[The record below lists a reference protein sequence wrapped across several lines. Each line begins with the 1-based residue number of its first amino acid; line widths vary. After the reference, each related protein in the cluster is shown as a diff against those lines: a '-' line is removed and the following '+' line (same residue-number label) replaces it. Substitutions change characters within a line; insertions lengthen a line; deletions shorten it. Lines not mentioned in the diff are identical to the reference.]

1 MADAAKFREFT
12 SFTYIEQSKAFLN
25 AYWHEYQNDAESV
38 WDWTHEFITLDH
50 EKGKEGSDLD
60 EFNAHRF
67 LEKLGETKT
76 IKDLRDELR
85 DIDMDFN
92 RRMAL
97 IEYLLFHYRKT
108 ISDFIARPQGD
119 NTEELAQ
126 AQSQLDQAQAALE
139 LSKAAY
145 EHATS
150 EAEKAQVKAELSAQ
164 AEAELRAAL
173 ADLHEQER
181 AYTEK
186 TQQLTTR
193 SSDQN
198 LGVVQRNKAAN
209 ELAQHL
215 GEDPLPLRR
224 AKLTTEAATKK
235 AEKARIASEEAA
247 VLAEQA
253 VRESEARARECEEKF
268 DEAQRFLE
276 ELRRRPGGGQG
287 ALWWIDRE
295 IKEARKFMPKR
306 RQ

>member
-1 MADAAKFREFT
+1 MAAAARFREFT
-12 SFTYIEQSKAFLN
+12 SFTYIEQAKAFLN

-38 WDWTHEFITLDH
+38 WDWTHQFITLDH
-50 EKGKEGSDLD
+50 EKGKEGCDLD

-67 LEKLGETKT
+67 LEKLGETRT

-92 RRMAL
+92 KRMAL
-97 IEYLLFHYRKT
+97 VEYLLFHYRKT

-119 NTEELAQ
+119 NTEELMQ

-145 EHATS
+145 EHAVV
-150 EAEKAQVKAELSAQ
+150 EAEKSAL
-164 AEAELRAAL
+164 AEAELKAAL

-193 SSDQN
+193 SSDQS

-235 AEKARIASEEAA
+235 AERAA
-247 VLAEQA
+247 ILAEQA
-253 VRESEARARECEEKF
+253 KLESEEKARECEEKF

-276 ELRRRPGGGQG
+276 ELRSRPGGGQG

-295 IKEARKFMPKR
+295 LTEARKYMPKR